1 MPFREIARAKI
12 NLTLTVLGRRPDG
25 YHDLESLVTFAGIG
39 DLLALHPGPDCRVT
53 TSGPFAADI
62 EGPNLLE
69 RALTLLRELDPALL
83 LGAVELEKNLPV
95 AAGLG
100 GGSADAAALLRAV
113 RAANPDRAGGID
125 WHALAARLGADVP
138 VCLAGEPALIRGV
151 GDRIEPL
158 APAHRLPPLAAVLV
172 NPRVPLPTAQV
183 FRALAAS
190 SPSLRPSRGE
200 GRGEG
205 QPQMPEQASA
215 THPNPLPAGEWG
227 EGTRAVTGVASF
239 PDLET
244 LIAYMRARGNDLEP
258 PAISLQP
265 VIADV
270 KAALAT
276 QPGCRL
282 AAMSGSG
289 PTCFGIFGDEASAA
303 RAAGVL
309 GRAHPAWWIV
319 PTRLDC
325 PPASGQLP

>member
-39 DLLALHPGPDCRVT
+39 DRVTLLPGPDCGVT
-53 TSGPFAADI
+53 TSGPFAAHI
-62 EGPNLLE
+62 EGPNLLD
-69 RALTLLRELDPALL
+69 RALGLLREQDPGLR

-113 RAANPDRAGGID
+113 RQVNPERTDRID
-125 WHALAARLGADVP
+125 WHGLATRLGADVP
-138 VCLAGEPALIRGV
+138 VCLAGVPALIRGI

-158 APAHRLPPLAAVLV
+158 GPARRLPPLAAVLV

-190 SPSLRPSRGE
+190 SPSPRTSWGE

-205 QPQMPEQASA
+205 QTLAPASVA
-215 THPNPLPAGEWG
+215 APHPNPLPTEEWG
-227 EGTRAVTGVASF
+227 EGTGAAPGATGPF
-239 PDLET
+239 QDLEA
-244 LIAYMRARGNDLEP
+244 LVAYVRTHGNDLEP
-258 PAISLQP
+258 PAISLLP
-265 VIADV
+265 AIADV
-270 KAALAT
+270 KAALSA
-276 QPGCRL
+276 QPACRL

-289 PTCFGIFGDEASAA
+289 PTCFGIFGNATDAA
-303 RAAGVL
+303 RAAAAL
-309 GRAHPAWWIV
+309 AATHPDWWIAH
-319 PTRLDC
+319 TRLD
-325 PPASGQLP
+325 